1 MNKMLKTNNSVTSF
15 GPNHVKL
22 SRENKGRILKLQDNK
37 PENNL
42 QLSNAKT
49 KSYDSGDNDVKQL
62 KALNGQQNHA
72 DKARCNVYFDGIRAS
87 ATATASTT
95 DRSGLPS
102 VSKNC
107 ITIDGRQQNNHR
119 HGRQV
124 QDYEKK
130 YEPTERGRVS
140 DNETLL
146 KQHHEVSLAQPKKRL
161 VSFVDPSVP
170 VTDSHHTSILK
181 PSSYQRKELRNDR
194 LNDLNA
200 NDRSS
205 NHERSQLEAKKLK
218 HSGDS
223 NSGKSLPSSQPLS
236 RRKEAAFQLGMLIDD
251 LTLGFFTSLPCIG
264 PCIGIK
270 DEAPK

>member
-1 MNKMLKTNNSVTSF
+1 MNKMLKTNNSVTSL
-15 GPNHVKL
+15 GPSHVKL
-22 SRENKGRILKLQDNK
+22 SRENKGRILKLKDNN

-42 QLSNAKT
+42 QLRNAKT

-62 KALNGQQNHA
+62 KDLNRQQNRA
-72 DKARCNVYFDGIRAS
+72 DNARCNIYFDGTRAS
-87 ATATASTT
+87 ATTTASTT
-95 DRSGLPS
+95 DRSDLLS
-102 VSKNC
+102 MSKNC
-107 ITIDGRQQNNHR
+107 IAIDGRQQNNHR
-119 HGRQV
+119 HGRQA
-124 QDYEKK
+124 QDDEKR

-146 KQHHEVSLAQPKKRL
+146 KHHEVGLIQPKKRL
-161 VSFVDPSVP
+161 VSFLDPSVP
-170 VTDSHHTSILK
+170 VKDTHHMSILK

-200 NDRSS
+200 NDRPN
-205 NHERSQLEAKKLK
+205 NHERSQIEAKKLN
-218 HSGDS
+218 HTGNS
-223 NSGKSLPSSQPLS
+223 NSGKSVPSSQPLS

-270 DEAPK
+270 DEAPQ